1 MVSRYTS
8 VNLRWLFYCGD
19 LEIVIN
25 YNISICIN
33 NQNKEVLCKDRN
45 NFAFYLAKMKPN
57 QFEKQH
63 FTVIEQLTLR
73 EKISEYKRLAIAYC

>member
-1 MVSRYTS
+1 MLS
-8 VNLRWLFYCGD
+8 
-19 LEIVIN
+19 
-25 YNISICIN
+25 
-33 NQNKEVLCKDRN
+33 KDRN

-73 EKISEYKRLAIAYC
+73 EKISEYKRLAIGWVSKVVHKGSFVCKNTY